1 MSRGV
6 VQLNSCLGVAACFV
20 AICPLPSSK
29 TDNNVLPEHQ
39 FSWAEKSNK
48 MFKDF
53 CLKRAP
59 VEIPE
64 NILTRTTTGI
74 PVLWTGINS
83 TVSLKISLPIIHSL
97 FPTKSVTSL
106 SAKLSQHKL
115 PTITRSGEL
124 SCHWPLQ
131 CQNHPLS
138 SSVPTEL
145 NWYYWETDGAALTG
159 GERSYLPQAGEKQ
172 TLPKADSSPFT
183 LHPPFLFFCH
193 LKCTS
198 LFWWSCSFLFFAFVL
213 SLLPYFILLFHL
225 SSVKLFLLPLPS
237 LIENVQYLVERTDLT
252 WNTQQSKPNA
262 WTR

>member
-64 NILTRTTTGI
+64 NILTRTTPGI
-74 PVLWTGINS
+74 PVLWTGIKS
-83 TVSLKISLPIIHSL
+83 TVSLKISLPIIHTL

-115 PTITRSGEL
+115 PTITSRSGEL
-124 SCHWPLQ
+124 SCHWPSQ
-131 CQNHPLS
+131 CQNRPLS
-138 SSVPTEL
+138 SSIPTEL

-193 LKCTS
+193 LKCFS
-198 LFWWSCSFLFFAFVL
+198 LFWCSCFFPILCLCPVSPALLYLITSFIFCQDIPPPPPTLNWKCAI
-213 SLLPYFILLFHL
+213 PGGENRPHL
-225 SSVKLFLLPLPS
+225 KYTA
-237 LIENVQYLVERTDLT
+237 VQT
-252 WNTQQSKPNA
+252 
-262 WTR
+262 